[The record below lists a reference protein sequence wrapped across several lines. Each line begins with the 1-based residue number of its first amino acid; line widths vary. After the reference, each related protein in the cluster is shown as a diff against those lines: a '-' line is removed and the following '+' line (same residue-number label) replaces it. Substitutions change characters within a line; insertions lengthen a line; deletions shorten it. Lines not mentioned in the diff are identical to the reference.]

1 MSQYTQ
7 LTQEQRYQI
16 YAFYKAGFSKT
27 DIASEIGVHKS
38 TISREMKRNQGQKG
52 YRPKQA
58 HFLAVERSK
67 SAKKFIKM
75 TPEVVRLIEGFIRQ
89 DFSPEQ
95 ISGFLA
101 RKHHV
106 QISHETIY
114 QYVFADK
121 AQGGTLYRHLRRGNK
136 KYKKRYGSYDR
147 RGHIQNRLS
156 IDERPAIVNAK
167 KRIGDWEIDTITG
180 KMHKGVVLSIVERK
194 SKFTLIRK
202 IPKKQADLVARAA
215 VDLLSPYAEKVL
227 TITADNGQEFAHHQ
241 DIKEQLKANVYFA
254 HPYHAWERGLSEN
267 TNGLIRQYFPK
278 GMDFR
283 MITDKQVEMVMD
295 RLNNR
300 PRKSLGFKTPNEV
313 FLPAIAVL
321 SI

>member
-1 MSQYTQ
+1 MSKYTQ
-7 LTQEQRYQI
+7 LTLEQRYQI
-16 YAFYKAGFSKT
+16 YAFYKAGFSKS

-58 HFLAVERSK
+58 HFLAVLRTK
-67 SAKKFIKM
+67 KAKKFVKM
-75 TPEVVRLIEGFIRQ
+75 TPEIIRLIEGFLKQ

-95 ISGFLA
+95 ISGYLA
-101 RKHHV
+101 RKHHIH
-106 QISHETIY
+106 ISHETIY

-121 AQGGTLYRHLRRGNK
+121 ARGGHLYRHLRRGHK
-136 KYKKRYGSYDR
+136 KYRKRYGSYDR
-147 RGHIQNRLS
+147 RGKIQDRIS
-156 IDERPAIVNAK
+156 IDERPSIVNTK
-167 KRIGDWEIDTITG
+167 KRIGDWEIDTIIG

-194 SKFTLIRK
+194 SKFTLIKK
-202 IPKKQADLVARAA
+202 IPNKQADLVANAS

-227 TITADNGQEFAHHQ
+227 TITADNGQEFAHHK
-241 DIKEQLKANVYFA
+241 DIKEQLKADFYFA

-278 GMDFR
+278 GMNFHK
-283 MITDKQVEMVMD
+283 ITDKQVEMVID

-313 FLPAIAVL
+313 FLPAISESA
-321 SI
+321 I